1 MEDKFAN
8 HTYKPEIRFKGF
20 TAPWEQRKLGDVAK
34 YRNGKAHE
42 NDICEDGRYIVVN
55 SKFVSTNGEVKKYSA
70 KQIEPLYK
78 NEIAFV
84 LSDVPNGRAIAR
96 TFLVEKDDKYTL
108 NQRIA
113 GITPNENIT
122 PYFLYILMNR
132 NKYFL
137 QFDDGA
143 KQTNLSVND
152 VMKFEEYYPT
162 DAEQEQIGAYFK
174 YLDHLITLHQRKC
187 NTLKNLKEAM
197 LTKMFPKEGKSVP
210 EIRFKGFTDPWEQRK
225 LENICEVFTDGDWIE
240 SKDQSETGIRLIQ
253 TGNIGT
259 TNYLDKE
266 NNKKWISEDTFE
278 KLKCKEIFEGDI
290 LISRLPEPAGRACIM
305 PNIGAKMITAVDCT
319 IVRTLK
325 EYDSKYLVQYLST
338 PLYFKNVNSFL
349 GGGTRQ
355 RISRGNLA
363 EISIPVPVNFDEQ
376 VKIGEYFANLDNL
389 ITLHQRKYEKLLD
402 VKKAF
407 LEKLIG
413 GDN

>member
-1 MEDKFAN
+1 MENNK
-8 HTYKPEIRFKGF
+8 
-20 TAPWEQRKLGDVAK
+20 
-34 YRNGKAHE
+34 
-42 NDICEDGRYIVVN
+42 
-55 SKFVSTNGEVKKYSA
+55 
-70 KQIEPLYK
+70 
-78 NEIAFV
+78 
-84 LSDVPNGRAIAR
+84 
-96 TFLVEKDDKYTL
+96 
-108 NQRIA
+108 
-113 GITPNENIT
+113 TP
-122 PYFLYILMNR
+122 
-132 NKYFL
+132 
-137 QFDDGA
+137 
-143 KQTNLSVND
+143 S
-152 VMKFEEYYPT
+152 
-162 DAEQEQIGAYFK
+162 
-174 YLDHLITLHQRKC
+174 
-187 NTLKNLKEAM
+187 
-197 LTKMFPKEGKSVP
+197 
-210 EIRFKGFTDPWEQRK
+210 IRFKGFTDPWEQRK

-240 SKDQSETGIRLIQ
+240 SKDQSESGIRLIQ

-389 ITLHQRKYEKLLD
+389 ITLHQRE
-402 VKKAF
+402 
-407 LEKLIG
+407 LEKLQNIKKSMLEKMFV
-413 GDN
+413 